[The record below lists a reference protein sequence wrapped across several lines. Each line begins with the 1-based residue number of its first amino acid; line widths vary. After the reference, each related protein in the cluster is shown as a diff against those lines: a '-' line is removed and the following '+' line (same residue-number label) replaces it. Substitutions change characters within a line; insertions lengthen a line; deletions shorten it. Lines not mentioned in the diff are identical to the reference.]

1 MTVQEERI
9 FRHLSSREARGA
21 TETPRR
27 LLVNRFSSDIF
38 FASLVDLDAT
48 LDGMVERGVL
58 LRRETSIKANRR
70 GGGLTVFY
78 KTNRAPVADHYR
90 VRRGIAQ
97 FPNDDLKDKGMV
109 HDERL
114 ERRHL
119 YVVAILLRLRRRTL
133 NNPDKW
139 MSERTLMPRIQASWK
154 HNVGESLT
162 PTVLRDTLHDV
173 VMFGHAQVRSQSYPG
188 KKDVPFYRLNPDMY
202 L

>member
-1 MTVQEERI
+1 MTVQEERV
-9 FRHLSSREARGA
+9 FKYLSSREARGV

-27 LLVNRFSSDIF
+27 LLVNRFHGDIF
-38 FASLVDLDAT
+38 FASLADLDAT
-48 LDGMVERGVL
+48 LDDMVERGVL
-58 LRRETSIKANRR
+58 LRRETSIKTNGR
-70 GGGLTVFY
+70 GGRLTVFY
-78 KTNRAPVADHYR
+78 TTQRAPVADHYR
-90 VRRGIAQ
+90 VRRGIEK
-97 FPNDDLKDKGMV
+97 FSNDDLKDNGIV

-119 YVVAILLRLRRRTL
+119 YAVATLLRLRRRTL

-139 MSERTLMPRIQASWK
+139 ISERTLMPSIQASWK
-154 HNVGESLT
+154 RNVGESLT

-188 KKDVPFYRLNPDMY
+188 KKDVPFYRLNTDIY